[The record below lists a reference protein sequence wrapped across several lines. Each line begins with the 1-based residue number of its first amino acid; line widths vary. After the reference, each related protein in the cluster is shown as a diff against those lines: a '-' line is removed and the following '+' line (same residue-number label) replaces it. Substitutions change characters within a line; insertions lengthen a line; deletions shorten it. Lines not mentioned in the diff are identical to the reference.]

1 MNEPPQISEETL
13 LTMVKEGF
21 EDVENIKILSIFMND
36 GVMYG
41 TYIIPPQQSLS
52 FIQHPLSDIVTD
64 FMDVK
69 IKMIE
74 LGQMLYYAYRG
85 GSLEHYFL
93 LTTPSQIEIVSDLF
107 DTLVSKCL
115 NNPPHLQVNNMLIDW
130 LQLTDEV
137 NEDRTKTF
145 CKLFEMYKRI
155 DDDLN
160 VDISIS
166 TTANSEAQ
174 IRNEIQGA
182 IAALKAMTPQKNT
195 EAFIYEIDKLYIQMQ
210 TDLNVIDE

>member
-1 MNEPPQISEETL
+1 MNDSKVSEETFL
-13 LTMVKEGF
+13 NIVKDGF
-21 EDVENIKILSIFMND
+21 EDVEGIKILSAFFYGGD
-36 GVMYG
+36 MYG
-41 TYIIPPQQSLS
+41 IYIVPPQQSLS
-52 FIQHPLSDIVTD
+52 FVQSPFSDIVTD
-64 FMDVK
+64 FMDIN

-93 LTTPSQIEIVSDLF
+93 LTTPSQIKIVSDLF

-130 LQLTDEV
+130 LQLTNEV
-137 NEDRTKTF
+137 YENRTKTF

-155 DDDLN
+155 DDNLN
-160 VDISIS
+160 VNTSIS
-166 TTANSEAQ
+166 TTANSESQ
-174 IRNEIQGA
+174 IRNEIQNA